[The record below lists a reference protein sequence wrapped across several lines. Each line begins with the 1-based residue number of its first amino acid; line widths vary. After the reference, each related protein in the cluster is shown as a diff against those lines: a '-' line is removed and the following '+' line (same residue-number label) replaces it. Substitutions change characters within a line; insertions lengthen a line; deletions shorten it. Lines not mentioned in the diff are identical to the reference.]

1 MDGRVVTAM
10 RIDEQRRTWQD
21 PDRILSGIGVTR
33 GDVFVD
39 VGCGDGFFA
48 IPAALRVGERGAVYG
63 VDINRDAVRRLRDEA
78 ARVGVT
84 KLIATTGRAE
94 DTVFCVACADIVFF
108 GIDLH
113 DFQDP
118 NQVLRNA
125 WRMLKPGGRVVDLDW
140 KKEPMTLGPP
150 LRIRFSEEDATRLIA
165 EAGFTVESVKAIGR
179 YHYMVTATRPH
190 DP

>member
-1 MDGRVVTAM
+1 VVTAT

-21 PDRILSGIGVTR
+21 PDRILSEIGVTR

-48 IPAALRVGERGAVYG
+48 IPAARRVGASGAVYG
-63 VDINRDAVRRLRDEA
+63 VDINVYAVRRLRDEA

-84 KLIATTGRAE
+84 NLTAMTGRAE
-94 DTVFCVACADIVFF
+94 DTVFGEACVDVVFF

-118 NQVLRNA
+118 RQVLRNA
-125 WRMLKPGGRVVDLDW
+125 RRMLKPGGRVIDLDW
-140 KKEPMTLGPP
+140 KKEPMELGPP
-150 LRIRFSEEDATRLIA
+150 LRIRFSEEDATRLLT

-179 YHYMVTATRPH
+179 YHYMVTATRPR